1 MCVRLQIRSRS
12 RWFADR
18 ALARA
23 ESIPLLLNLWFGTRP
38 CNLCWPFNATA
49 KGSSMRKLVLLSAVT
64 LCLGAVGA
72 GGAQAQG
79 YGYRDGYGY
88 GRGYD
93 RGYDR
98 GYGRHRDYGYRR
110 HRGLSTGAAVG
121 LGIAGAAA
129 GAAAAG
135 AFDRGGPGYYGR
147 GY

>member
-1 MCVRLQIRSRS
+1 MRGLRIAVLVVVQDETVRLQ
-12 RWFADR
+12 AD
-18 ALARA
+18 
-23 ESIPLLLNLWFGTRP
+23 NGFGTHRHASG
-38 CNLCWPFNATA
+38 WTHNATA
-49 KGSSMRKLVLLSAVT
+49 TGSSMRKLALLSAVT
-64 LCLGAVGA
+64 LCLGTLGV

-88 GRGYD
+88 GRGYE
-93 RGYDR
+93 R

-129 GAAAAG
+129 GTAAAG